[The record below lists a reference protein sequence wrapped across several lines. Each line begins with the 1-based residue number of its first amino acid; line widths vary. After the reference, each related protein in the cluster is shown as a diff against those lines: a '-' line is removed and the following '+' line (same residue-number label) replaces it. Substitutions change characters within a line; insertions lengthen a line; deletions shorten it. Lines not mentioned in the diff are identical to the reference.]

1 MNAIEIQAMPPVE
14 QARSDG
20 SPDIPPMAAA
30 VALGIAFVI
39 TLGGLA
45 FSEFGW
51 VPGALGSPVVAV
63 LAWQMSRE
71 LVAADRV
78 HAVSVS
84 LWFAARTILVTA
96 APVVAVITAWTL
108 VAGLAWVVDGHPAV
122 EIPLYIFMG
131 AVLLVALAVIYF
143 LFGLAFVGLPML
155 ALVIPAAIVWA
166 ILVRTIAGR
175 MARGTGA
182 PEPGPSWL
190 GAAPR

>member
-14 QARSDG
+14 QTGIDG

-84 LWFAARTILVTA
+84 LWFAARTILVA
-96 APVVAVITAWTL
+96 AALVVAVITAGTL

-131 AVLLVALAVIYF
+131 AVLLMALAVIYF

-166 ILVRTIAGR
+166 VLVRRIAGR

-182 PEPGPSWL
+182 TEPGPSWL
-190 GAAPR
+190 AAAPR